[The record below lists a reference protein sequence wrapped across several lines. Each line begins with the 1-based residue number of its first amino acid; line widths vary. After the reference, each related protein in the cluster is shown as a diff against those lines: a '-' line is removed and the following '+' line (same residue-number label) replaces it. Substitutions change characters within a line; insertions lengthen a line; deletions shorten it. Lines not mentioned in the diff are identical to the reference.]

1 MILIEQSNLNNEEPR
16 VARMRAAV
24 MECLPNLG
32 HSIHTFSSADALA
45 EYLEA
50 GLDQMEVA
58 GFGRGLRRVVL
69 IHKTLAPVEAVAKR
83 MAPGHE
89 FVAWPEP
96 DCWIDLYQNI
106 ADLRTRAR
114 AANPDFVPQVSLVE
128 KVRNG
133 MERVLRLRP

>member
-1 MILIEQSNLNNEEPR
+1 MILIEQGRLNNEEPR

-24 MECLPNLG
+24 MECLPHLG

-45 EYLEA
+45 EYLED
-50 GLDQMEVA
+50 GLDQMEAA

-69 IHKTLAPVEAVAKR
+69 IHKTMAPVEVVAKR

-96 DCWIDLYQNI
+96 DVWIDLYQKI

-114 AANPDFVPQVSLVE
+114 KANPNFIPQVSLTE
-128 KVRNG
+128 RVRNG
-133 MERVLRLRP
+133 VERVLRLRP